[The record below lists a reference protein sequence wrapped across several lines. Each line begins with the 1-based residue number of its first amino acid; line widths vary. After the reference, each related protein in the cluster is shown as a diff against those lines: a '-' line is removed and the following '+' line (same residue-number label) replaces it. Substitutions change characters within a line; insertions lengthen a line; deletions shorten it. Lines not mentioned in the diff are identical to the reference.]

1 MSSVLGVLAFELAD
15 AELHAISSRAAA
27 FSRVAIERF
36 AGGSEFKF
44 DVLHTGG
51 ETGVV
56 HGQGVTSMNGG
67 GTTTMKPGNRR
78 EELQA

>member
-1 MSSVLGVLAFELAD
+1 MPGVLGVLAFELAH
-15 AELHAISSRAAA
+15 AELHAISSRATA

-56 HGQGVTSMNGG
+56 HGQGVTLMIVGAQL
-67 GTTTMKPGNRR
+67 K
-78 EELQA
+78 

>member
-1 MSSVLGVLAFELAD
+1 MSSVLGVLAFELAH
-15 AELHAISSRAAA
+15 AELHAISSRATA

-56 HGQGVTSMNGG
+56 HGQGVTLM
-67 GTTTMKPGNRR
+67 MVVAQ
-78 EELQA
+78 LQ